1 MGILVECPECKN
13 RNSLK
18 KQSCKCGKNIRK
30 ESHKCYWIEYY
41 DGGTR
46 RRERIGHSR
55 LGAENRLREVQ
66 TAKAE
71 GRYIKKNKNT
81 DINLVALR
89 DWYLDLSEIKQKR
102 SLSDIKKCLNNFIE
116 RIGNMLVS
124 ELKPVHVEKFRQ
136 IRLCEI
142 SERKKRPV
150 LPSTINRD
158 VANFRSMLNKAVNY
172 SLIESNPIGQI
183 KQLEENN
190 VRKKDL
196 SPEEFEK
203 LYHHCPISLKGQ
215 VLIAYYLPMRQAEI
229 INLTWK
235 EIDLKIGCIRLGK
248 ERTKN
253 KTPRVIPLHP
263 RVADFLQNLP
273 RPIHGG
279 YVFSKS
285 RRFNRKAYNKA
296 VKAAGLND
304 FTFHDLRH
312 CAINKLRLSGNDHY
326 LIKQISGHKTDIAF
340 QRYNLV
346 TEEEIHRIK
355 WLDKKEEKSGTMDTY
370 MDTKAF

>member
-1 MGILVECPECKN
+1 
-13 RNSLK
+13 
-18 KQSCKCGKNIRK
+18 
-30 ESHKCYWIEYY
+30 
-41 DGGTR
+41 
-46 RRERIGHSR
+46 
-55 LGAENRLREVQ
+55 
-66 TAKAE
+66 
-71 GRYIKKNKNT
+71 
-81 DINLVALR
+81 LR
-89 DWYLDLSEIKQKR
+89 DWYLDLSEVKQKR
-102 SLSDIKKCLNNFIE
+102 TLCDIQKCLNNFIE
-116 RIGNMLVS
+116 RIGNILVS

-136 IRLCEI
+136 KRLCEI
-142 SERKKRPV
+142 SERKRRPV

-158 VANFRSMLNKAVNY
+158 VANFRAMLNKAVNY
-172 SLIESNPIGQI
+172 SLIESNPIGRI

-203 LYHHCPISLKGQ
+203 LYHHCPSSLKGQ
-215 VLIAYYLPMRQAEI
+215 VLLAYYLPMRQAEI
-229 INLTWK
+229 INLTWQ
-235 EIDLKIGCIRLGK
+235 EIDLKTGFIRLGK

-253 KTPRVIPLHP
+253 KTGRVIPLHP
-263 RVADFLQNLP
+263 RVADFLQSIP

-279 YVFSKS
+279 YVFGKS

-355 WLDKKEEKSGTMDTY
+355 WLDKKDWEPRTMDTY
-370 MDTKAF
+370 MHT